1 MEAALLRSVLHTDSS
16 MSGDPPRTEIAYV
29 NGRFLP
35 MGEATI
41 GIEDRGLQFADS
53 VYEVILVSGGLPVDA
68 AGHYDRLFRSMA
80 GLGFERQPT
89 RESIEAVVGRLIT
102 ENRTLDG
109 MVYIQVTSGAAPRVL
124 LPRPAQEPTVI
135 AYARPLTIGELDPAK
150 ALAIASV
157 PDIRWGRC
165 DIKTTALVAN
175 ALTRLRAQQSNA
187 DDAWLV
193 DRDGFVTESSASN
206 AWIVKN
212 GTAQTRPAGPDI
224 LSGITRERV
233 MLLAAAVGIK
243 VIERKFSVSECL
255 EADEAFITSA
265 TALLTPVKSIDGTRI
280 GNKLPGPVTKTLY
293 DSYLAFIQRRR

>member
-1 MEAALLRSVLHTDSS
+1 MGWCISRS
-16 MSGDPPRTEIAYV
+16 
-29 NGRFLP
+29 
-35 MGEATI
+35 
-41 GIEDRGLQFADS
+41 
-53 VYEVILVSGGLPVDA
+53 
-68 AGHYDRLFRSMA
+68 RLARRRA
-80 GLGFERQPT
+80 CCC
-89 RESIEAVVGRLIT
+89 
-102 ENRTLDG
+102 
-109 MVYIQVTSGAAPRVL
+109 
-124 LPRPAQEPTVI
+124 PRPAQEPTVI
-135 AYARPLTIGELDPAK
+135 AYARPLSIGELDPAK

-206 AWIVKN
+206 AWIVRN
-212 GTAQTRPAGPDI
+212 DTAQTRPAGPDI

-280 GNKLPGPVTKTLY
+280 EETNCREPVTKTLY
-293 DSYLAFIQRRR
+293 DSYLAFIRRRR